1 MSMRLWVQK
10 HTVEGRRPLLD
21 AWYREHLAS
30 LVSDDTVIEIHTL
43 PAQSYPAAIPQG
55 VVRFGAVETFFSTYF
70 ARQAVA
76 AEAASYDG
84 FVIVTAQ
91 DPGLREARSLVGIP
105 VLSYGETSFHV
116 AAMTGQRFGVVGFIE
131 ELAEPLL
138 ENITAAHLEHRFVG
152 FEYIENGAAN
162 VDAAL
167 SGDPGA
173 FIDAYTA
180 ATRRAIAR
188 GAQVIIPGEG
198 LPNEI
203 LWHEGITSIDGVPI
217 IDSDG
222 LTVAMAELLVKL
234 TRAKVIGR
242 SGAGYWFGRP
252 DQDFLAHLAKVFWP
266 QQ

>member
-21 AWYREHLAS
+21 AWYREHLAT
-30 LVSDDTVIEIHTL
+30 LVAEDTVIDIHTL
-43 PAQSYPAAIPQG
+43 PADAYPAAIPQG

-70 ARQAVA
+70 SRQAMA
-76 AEAASYDG
+76 AETAGYDA

-91 DPGLREARSLVGIP
+91 DPGLREARSLAGIP

-116 AAMTGQRFGVVGFIE
+116 AAMTGQRFAVVGFIE
-131 ELAEPLL
+131 QLAEPLL
-138 ENITAAHLEHRFVG
+138 ENITSARLEHRFVG
-152 FEYIENGAAN
+152 FEYIDGGASA
-162 VDAAL
+162 VDTAL
-167 SGDPGA
+167 SGDPVA
-173 FIDAYTA
+173 FIDSYTA
-180 ATRRAIAR
+180 AARRAIAR

-203 LWHEGITSIDGVPI
+203 LWHEGITSIDSVPI

-222 LTVAMAELLVKL
+222 LTVAMAELLVRL

-242 SGAGYWFGRP
+242 SNAGYWFSRP
-252 DQDFLAHLAKVFWP
+252 DQGFLTHLAEVFWP
-266 QQ
+266 SA